1 MISSVIP
8 RPIALVSTIAADGIT
23 NLTPFSWFNG
33 VSADPPIVSLAIGTK
48 RRGAAKDTVN
58 NLRAV
63 GELVIHLVTETMLD
77 PIVVASGEWPAEV
90 DEFEVS
96 RLTPVASKHVRP
108 PRVAESPLAME
119 CLLEQIVAVSD
130 TSLVLARVIGIEV
143 DERVLRDGMPA
154 PDLLAPVSRLGGEL
168 YATLGTLVARR
179 RPSIETPAADPLNR
193 KTR

>member
-90 DEFEVS
+90 DEFGVS